1 MTTLFYSHPIFLD
14 HDTGF
19 GHPECPERL
28 KSIESALNTPEFKDL
43 SRKLAPRGSIDA
55 ILTVHPREQF
65 DRIFRAIP
73 ERGNGYIDGD
83 TVVSRDSGEASLYAV
98 GAVCDAVDNI
108 MSGRADNAFCAVRP
122 PGHHAET
129 NRAMGFCL
137 FNNVAIAANHAR
149 REHRV
154 KRAAIVDFDVHHGN
168 GTQQIFYHDPDV
180 LYASTHQ
187 MPLYPGTGHRS
198 ETGLGNI
205 FNAPLHPGDGSPEF
219 RNAMNEIVFP
229 ALNRFEPELI
239 LISAG
244 FDAHQADPLASL
256 NFTDNDYAWVTRK
269 LLGIADRH
277 CAGRIVSTLEGGY
290 NLKALASS
298 TKAHVIEMMNHRR
311 AENRSPEPIANE

>member
-1 MTTLFYSHPIFLD
+1 MTTLLYSHPIFLD

-28 KSIESALNTPEFKDL
+28 RSIESELDAPEFKDL
-43 SRKLAPRGSIDA
+43 TRRQAPKGNIDQVLAVHSREL
-55 ILTVHPREQF
+55 F

-73 ERGNGYIDGD
+73 RRGIGYIDGD
-83 TVVSRDSGEASLYAV
+83 TVVSKDSGEAALYAV
-98 GAVCDAVDNI
+98 GAVCDAVDRL
-108 MSGRADNAFCAVRP
+108 MTGQADNAFCAVRP

-149 REHRV
+149 RWYGIGRV
-154 KRAAIVDFDVHHGN
+154 AIVDFDVHHGN
-168 GTQQIFYHDPDV
+168 GTQQIFYHEPAV

-187 MPLYPGTGHRS
+187 MPLYPGTGRRS
-198 ETGLGNI
+198 ETGAGNI
-205 FNAPLHPGDGSPEF
+205 FNAPLQPGDGSLEF
-219 RNAMNEIVFP
+219 QKSMNEIIFP
-229 ALNRFEPELI
+229 ALHEFRPEI
-239 LISAG
+239 MLISAG
-244 FDAHQADPLASL
+244 FDAHRADPLASL

-269 LLGIADRH
+269 LLDIADQY

-298 TKAHVIEMMNHRR
+298 TKAHVSEMLCHKRTD
-311 AENRSPEPIANE
+311 NRSPNQ